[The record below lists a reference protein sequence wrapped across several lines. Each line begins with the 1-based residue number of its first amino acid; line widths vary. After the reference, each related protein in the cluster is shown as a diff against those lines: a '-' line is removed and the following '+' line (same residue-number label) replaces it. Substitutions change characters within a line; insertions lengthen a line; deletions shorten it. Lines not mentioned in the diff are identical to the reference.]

1 MNEEYLYI
9 LYALSFIILYTI
21 YYYANK
27 PPKPKQKIYTGLCSE
42 YLEID

>member
-1 MNEEYLYI
+1 MSEEYLYI

-27 PPKPKQKIYTGLCSE
+27 PIEKKRKIYTGLSSE
-42 YLEID
+42 YLETD